1 MRHLRR
7 IHITDSPTASPG
19 AVDVVVWLGAD
30 EPPVDLCEGPLV
42 VQPSSLHAA
51 AVYVAAGPA
60 EIRLGL
66 AEPLEFMQLLA
77 DVSAAPAL
85 CAA

>member
-7 IHITDSPTASPG
+7 IHITDTPNACPG
-19 AVDVVVWLGAD
+19 GADVIVWLGD
-30 EPPVDLCEGPLV
+30 DDPPTALAETPLV

-60 EIRLGL
+60 KISLGL
-66 AEPLEFMQLLA
+66 AEPLEFMLLLA

>member
-7 IHITDSPTASPG
+7 IHITDSPTADPG
-19 AVDVVVWLGAD
+19 AADVVVWLGTD
-30 EPPVDLCEGPLV
+30 EPPLALCESPLV

-60 EIRLGL
+60 EISLRL

-77 DVSAAPAL
+77 GVTAAPAL

>member
-19 AVDVVVWLGAD
+19 EADVVVWLGAD
-30 EPPVDLCEGPLV
+30 EPPLALCESPLV

-60 EIRLGL
+60 EISLRLS
-66 AEPLEFMQLLA
+66 EPLEFMQLLA
-77 DVSAAPAL
+77 GVSAAPAL